1 MDQKIFFI
9 FLIIFLVT
17 SEFYLMIR
25 NIIVNGFYLFISMYV
40 LKIISPDMSKKIK
53 SFLNTTIN
61 TDENS
66 IMEIVSNGIKQ
77 IKSKFNISK
86 LIDINKYLD
95 EEVKY
100 ASQEIFI

>member
-1 MDQKIFFI
+1 
-9 FLIIFLVT
+9 
-17 SEFYLMIR
+17 MIR